1 MKTIRARDL
10 MTLQNNERIFITEVD
25 QDEVVIQALTDVGW
39 TNPETRSYVI
49 VGSGDTVRV
58 RMVS

>member
-1 MKTIRARDL
+1 